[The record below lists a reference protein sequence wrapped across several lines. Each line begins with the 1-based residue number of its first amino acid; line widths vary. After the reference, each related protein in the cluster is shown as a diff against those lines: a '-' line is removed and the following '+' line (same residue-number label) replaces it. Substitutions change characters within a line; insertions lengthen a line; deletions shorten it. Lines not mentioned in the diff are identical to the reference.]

1 MVKTWLEEIL
11 HDLPCVFHGE
21 LADIVKAN
29 ECISLYKSFSSENVL
44 AMIDTKEKKQDNLL

>member
-1 MVKTWLEEIL
+1 MIWRKFL